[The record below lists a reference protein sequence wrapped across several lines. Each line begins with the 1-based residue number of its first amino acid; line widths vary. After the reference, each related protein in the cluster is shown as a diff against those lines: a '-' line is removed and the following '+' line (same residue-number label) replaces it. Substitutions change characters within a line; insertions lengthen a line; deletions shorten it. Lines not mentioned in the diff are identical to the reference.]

1 MDNYDAFRIRTMA
14 SDRYQDGITLDASN
28 TRGRILTHCLTVV
41 LMMESRLQ
49 IALTNV
55 YGPTNPTQKLD
66 FMRGIIWIRDQI
78 SLP

>member
-1 MDNYDAFRIRTMA
+1 MMHFELEQWQVTGIKMELHSMPVIR
-14 SDRYQDGITLDASN
+14 
-28 TRGRILTHCLTVV
+28 RGQILTHCLTVV

-66 FMRGIIWIRDQI
+66 FMREIIWIRDQI